1 MKSIGRPVE
10 CEKRVYYASWRL
22 STGYE
27 VARTDVTLRGQRL
40 DGADMSDDAQRLA
53 DHLVATGERP
63 VDSRTNAW
71 LGEAEALAVDIAE
84 ADLDPAVERERAG
97 HVVDLLSNVESTGDE
112 EADRHVE
119 EARTLARR
127 LAEPPG

>member
-1 MKSIGRPVE
+1 M
-10 CEKRVYYASWRL
+10 
-22 STGYE
+22 T
-27 VARTDVTLRGQRL
+27 
-40 DGADMSDDAQRLA
+40 DDAQRLA

-71 LGEAEALAVDIAE
+71 LGEAEALALDIAE

-97 HVVDLLSNVESTGDE
+97 HVVDLLSNVESTGDG

-119 EARTLARR
+119 AAKNLAER
-127 LAEPPG
+127 LADPSSESSTE